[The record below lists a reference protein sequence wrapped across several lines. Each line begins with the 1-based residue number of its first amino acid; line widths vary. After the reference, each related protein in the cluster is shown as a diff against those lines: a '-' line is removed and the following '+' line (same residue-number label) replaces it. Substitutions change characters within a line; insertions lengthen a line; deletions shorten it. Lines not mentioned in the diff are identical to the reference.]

1 MELGMGEIVLILLV
15 ALLVYGGRLP
25 QVAAAVGRS
34 LAELRRGLRET
45 TDVVRAEIEDIAD
58 VDPRRAVRRSW
69 AAADAR
75 RAQRSLPAEST
86 PRDTAVAEDV
96 PAEAPREDDATTG

>member
-34 LAELRRGLRET
+34 VAELRRGLRGT
-45 TDVVRAEIEDIAD
+45 TDLVRDEIDELAAL
-58 VDPRRAVRRSW
+58 DPRRSI
-69 AAADAR
+69 R
-75 RAQRSLPAEST
+75 RAWEARPDPPTEVAPASPDLATEDISCAPDSDSSST
-86 PRDTAVAEDV
+86 E
-96 PAEAPREDDATTG
+96 PAAGD